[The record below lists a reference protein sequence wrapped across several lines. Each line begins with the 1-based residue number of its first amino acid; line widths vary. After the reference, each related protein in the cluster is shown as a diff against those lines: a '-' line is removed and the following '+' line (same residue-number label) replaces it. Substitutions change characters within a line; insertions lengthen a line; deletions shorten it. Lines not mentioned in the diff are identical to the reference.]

1 MLEQPDRYQMAVH
14 RRRFLA
20 LMLVAAGGS
29 MLLSAC
35 GRKDGVTA
43 AKVSGPTV
51 AMLQAVDSPPPNE
64 VRRGFIEALAK
75 AGYVQGKTINFIQK
89 DAAGELPNTTLIMKQ
104 FVGDKADLI
113 FAIGTPPLQAAM
125 KEIPAGTPV
134 VFAYSSNPWGA
145 GAGTAPGGVGQHRP
159 NVVGTIGTNPVDKE
173 LDLAMEMV
181 PGLKT
186 VGMIYNPGEPN
197 SEFEAKILK
206 QAAAKRGIKVEEQ
219 SVANSGE
226 VLQAAEALAQ
236 KKVQAFVKIGDYA
249 TIQGFGSIAK
259 VGLKNKIPV
268 FSVDADDIKLPGT
281 LATLGWAYYDDGY
294 AAGQLAVKVLKGESP
309 AKMAFLP
316 LSKIDININRST
328 ANAIALKLNDGVLKK
343 ATKVVD

>member
-1 MLEQPDRYQMAVH
+1 MIASMTLDRRQ
-14 RRRFLA
+14 FLV
-20 LMLVAAGGS
+20 LMGAGLGS
-29 MLLSAC
+29 SVVLAAC
-35 GRKDGVTA
+35 GRKGSDTA
-43 AKVSGPTV
+43 AKVKGPSV
-51 AMLQAVDSPPPNE
+51 AMLQMVDAPPPNE
-64 VRRGFIEALAK
+64 VRRGFIAALAK
-75 AGYVQGKTINFIQK
+75 AGYVEGQSVNFTQK

-104 FVGDKADLI
+104 FAGDKPDLV

-125 KEIPAGTPV
+125 KEIPETTPV

-145 GAGTAPGGVGQHRP
+145 GAGTPPGGVGQHRP

-173 LDLAMEMV
+173 LDLARELV

-186 VGMIYNPGEPN
+186 VGLIYNPGEPN
-197 SEFEAKILK
+197 SEFEAKLLK
-206 QAAAKRGIKVEEQ
+206 QEAAKRGITVEEQ

-226 VLQAAEALAQ
+226 VLQAAESLAQ

-259 VGLKNKIPV
+259 VGLENKIPV
-268 FSVDADDIKLPGT
+268 ISVDADDIKLPGT

-294 AAGQLAVKVLKGESP
+294 AAGELAVRVLKGESP
-309 AKMAFLP
+309 AKMPFLP
-316 LSKIDININRST
+316 LEKIDILLNRST
-328 ANAIALKLNDGVLKK
+328 AKEIGLTFSDELQKK